1 MPGGGTRRDNQKGW
15 YAARAVRP
23 VRPRKFRV
31 TSCGTAGVPV
41 LRASDYGLLSIRALT
56 VLTGWAI
63 EWRRLLAIPRQATLC
78 LLKGPGEAG
87 HRRSEEW
94 PITYIFERYL
104 GSPPAPAG
112 AGWSGRHE
120 FQGFAKN
127 AHPWP
132 SPTFADLR
140 VSKKI

>member
-104 GSPPAPAG
+104 GSPPAPLPGRVGQAG
-112 AGWSGRHE
+112 TSSRGSQKTLTPGLALLS
-120 FQGFAKN
+120 Q
-127 AHPWP
+127 
-132 SPTFADLR
+132 
-140 VSKKI
+140 I